1 MLKFLQL
8 CTRNDVSVETISS
21 LPDAIAHVVYLYCI
35 AIVVLVQGS
44 NPFQGSLV
52 YMYAFSTVPTRY
64 AFTHTT
70 ENLVCTYVHQLM
82 KQQQNICDLISTSHI
97 LCTYTVYSWVRIPPK
112 NHCTTVY
119 VQYSTDHCA
128 LSKRA
133 FTSFSWYNFIQ
144 LKIGFFSSID
154 ETCKHI

>member
-52 YMYAFSTVPTRY
+52 YMHAFSIAPTMRLY
-64 AFTHTT
+64 
-70 ENLVCTYVHQLM
+70 CTQLKIWFVHQLM
-82 KQQQNICDLISTSHI
+82 KQQQNICYLISTSHI

-119 VQYSTDHCA
+119 VQYTEYSTDHCA

-133 FTSFSWYNFIQ
+133 FTSFRLELF
-144 LKIGFFSSID
+144 LV
-154 ETCKHI
+154 

>member
-1 MLKFLQL
+1 MLRAFPVWGGGGLYLLLKFLQL
-8 CTRNDVSVETISS
+8 CARNDVSVETISS

-133 FTSFSWYNFIQ
+133 FTSFRLELF
-144 LKIGFFSSID
+144 LV
-154 ETCKHI
+154 